1 MPREAPTASSASTGT
16 ATRDLLLSDTMN
28 GLREGLVN
36 SGALRRRAVGE
47 TGNVVVLVVGAGA
60 WISMGAGAV
69 VESAP
74 TQTAAVTGTPSK
86 DASGGESCA
95 GAKSNLGRD
104 L

>member
-60 WISMGAGAV
+60 WISMGAV